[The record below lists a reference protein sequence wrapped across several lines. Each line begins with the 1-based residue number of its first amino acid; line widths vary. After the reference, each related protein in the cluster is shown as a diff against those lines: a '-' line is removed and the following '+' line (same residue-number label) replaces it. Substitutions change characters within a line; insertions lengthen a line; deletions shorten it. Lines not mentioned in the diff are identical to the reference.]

1 MFKDERYKDER
12 YRDRDR
18 DRGEKGKEKKV
29 FKKKIC
35 KFCMEKVTSIDY
47 KETAKLQ
54 KFVTERG
61 KMIPSRISGNCAR
74 HQRKLASAV
83 KRARFLALLPYTA
96 E

>member
-1 MFKDERYKDER
+1 MFNDERYKDER
-12 YRDRDR
+12 YKDNR

>member
-12 YRDRDR
+12 YRDRDK